1 MEENKQNQN
10 LNNEETTEQQTEAE
24 TVEVTE
30 EEVVQADLVEEPAA
44 PDFEAQLA
52 EAKASELRLRA
63 DFDNFKRRNR
73 IEAENRAKYSSQ
85 TIVEKLLP
93 LVDNLDRALQIKS
106 DNEETKSVLAGVEMV
121 KRQLV
126 ETLQNEG
133 VIEIPAV
140 GEAFDPNLHQAVVQE
155 PSEEHESGVVTAEF
169 QKGYK
174 LHDRV
179 IRPSMVKVAE

>member
-1 MEENKQNQN
+1 MEEKEQNQN
-10 LNNEETTEQQTEAE
+10 LQQEENVTEPTE

-30 EEVVQADLVEEPAA
+30 EEVIQADLVEDEK

-63 DFDNFKRRNR
+63 DFENFKRRNR
-73 IEAENRAKYSSQ
+73 VEAENRAKYSSQ
-85 TIVEKLLP
+85 AIVEKLLP
-93 LVDNLDRALQIKS
+93 LVDNLDRALQIETEN
-106 DNEETKSVLAGVEMV
+106 DETKSVLTGVEMV

-133 VIEIPAV
+133 VVEIPAV

-155 PSEEHESGVVTAEF
+155 ASEEHESGIVIAEF
-169 QKGYK
+169 QKGDK
-174 LHDRV
+174 LHDRG

>member
-1 MEENKQNQN
+1 MEEKEQNQN
-10 LNNEETTEQQTEAE
+10 LQQEENVTEPTE

-30 EEVVQADLVEEPAA
+30 EEVIQADLVEDEK

-63 DFDNFKRRNR
+63 DFENFKRRNR
-73 IEAENRAKYSSQ
+73 VEAENRAKYSSQ
-85 TIVEKLLP
+85 AIVEKLLP
-93 LVDNLDRALQIKS
+93 LVDNLDRALQIETE
-106 DNEETKSVLAGVEMV
+106 NEETKSVLTGVEMV

-133 VIEIPAV
+133 VVEIPAV

-155 PSEEHESGVVTAEF
+155 ASEEHESGVVIAEF
-169 QKGYK
+169 QKGVQIARSCDSSEYG
-174 LHDRV
+174 
-179 IRPSMVKVAE
+179 

>member
-1 MEENKQNQN
+1 VEEKEQNQN
-10 LNNEETTEQQTEAE
+10 LQQEENVTEPTE

-30 EEVVQADLVEEPAA
+30 EEVIQADLVEDEK

-63 DFDNFKRRNR
+63 DFENFKRRNR
-73 IEAENRAKYSSQ
+73 VEAENRAKYSSQ
-85 TIVEKLLP
+85 AIVEKLLP
-93 LVDNLDRALQIKS
+93 LVDNLDRALQIETE
-106 DNEETKSVLAGVEMV
+106 NEETKSVLTGVEMV
-121 KRQLV
+121 KRQLF

-133 VIEIPAV
+133 VVEIPAV

-155 PSEEHESGVVTAEF
+155 ASEEHASGVVIAEF

>member
-1 MEENKQNQN
+1 VEEKEQNQN
-10 LNNEETTEQQTEAE
+10 LQQEENVTEPTE

-30 EEVVQADLVEEPAA
+30 EEVIQADLVEDEK

-52 EAKASELRLRA
+52 EAKASELLLRA
-63 DFDNFKRRNR
+63 DFENFKRRNR
-73 IEAENRAKYSSQ
+73 VEAENRAKYSSQ
-85 TIVEKLLP
+85 AIVEKLLP
-93 LVDNLDRALQIKS
+93 LVDNLDRALQIETE
-106 DNEETKSVLAGVEMV
+106 NEETKSVLPGVEIV

-126 ETLQNEG
+126 ETLQNRG
-133 VIEIPAV
+133 VVVIPAV

-155 PSEEHESGVVTAEF
+155 ASEEHESGVVIAEF

>member
-1 MEENKQNQN
+1 MEEKEQNQN
-10 LNNEETTEQQTEAE
+10 LQQEENVTESTD

-30 EEVVQADLVEEPAA
+30 EEVIQADLVEDEK

-63 DFDNFKRRNR
+63 DFENFKRRNR
-73 IEAENRAKYSSQ
+73 VEAENRAKYSSQ
-85 TIVEKLLP
+85 AIVEKLLP
-93 LVDNLDRALQIKS
+93 LVDNLDRALQIETEN
-106 DNEETKSVLAGVEMV
+106 DETKSVLAGVEMV

-133 VIEIPAV
+133 VVAIPAV

-155 PSEEHESGVVTAEF
+155 ASEEHESGIVTAEF

>member
-1 MEENKQNQN
+1 MEEKEQNQN
-10 LNNEETTEQQTEAE
+10 LQQEENVTEPTE

-30 EEVVQADLVEEPAA
+30 EEVIQADLVEDEK

-63 DFDNFKRRNR
+63 DFENFKRRNR
-73 IEAENRAKYSSQ
+73 VEAENRAKYSSQ
-85 TIVEKLLP
+85 AI
-93 LVDNLDRALQIKS
+93 VDNLDRALQIETEN
-106 DNEETKSVLAGVEMV
+106 DETKSVLTGVEMV

-133 VIEIPAV
+133 VVEIPAV

-155 PSEEHESGVVTAEF
+155 ASEEHESGIVIAEF

>member
-1 MEENKQNQN
+1 MEEKEQNQN
-10 LNNEETTEQQTEAE
+10 LSNEETSEQQAE

-30 EEVVQADLVEEPAA
+30 EELVQADLVEEEATPN
-44 PDFEAQLA
+44 FEAQLA

-85 TIVEKLLP
+85 SIVEKLLP
-93 LVDNLDRALQIKS
+93 LVDNLDRALQIES

-121 KRQLV
+121 KRQLA

-133 VIEIPAV
+133 VVEIPAV

-155 PSEEHESGVVTAEF
+155 ASDEFESGIVTAEF